1 MQGPDRVGAAGD
13 VPAAWAVRALVA
25 ALIATSAATPV
36 AAAEA
41 DEEDVQELA
50 EVVVTGSRIQR
61 RDYTANSPVVTVDE
75 ELFSN
80 TSTVGIET
88 VLNQLPQFAPAA
100 TMFSSTTL
108 QAQATTT
115 PGASIVSLRGLGSF
129 RTLTLIDGRRA
140 TPLNA
145 TLNVDTNS
153 IPSSAVERVE
163 IISGGASAVYGA
175 DAVAGVVNFILKD
188 RFQGLEF
195 NSRYGITE
203 EGDGEELQISALMG
217 TLFADGR
224 GNVMVGAEYSD
235 RGKAYDI
242 NRNFRRR
249 YLDDAFTTGTEA
261 VLPETY
267 VDFSIVPASQ
277 RPTPAAISNIFGSL
291 VTDPCNLLN
300 GPLGP
305 DGLPT
310 AGSACPPISATSKY
324 FVNRSADG
332 TGSLFTG
339 GAGFGS
345 TNGNAGSVRYN
356 GSFIDPRNPDESYR
370 KVTADGILR
379 ENNLEALT
387 TVPLERY
394 SMFAKGEYEFADNV
408 SAYLR
413 GNVAHSRT
421 ATATTWSPA
430 VNNWVAT
437 IPVGFEG
444 TLYAPSLAGD
454 GSTRPEYV
462 TGGLYGLNCPATGG
476 CTESQAFP
484 LPPELESLLRNRTDA
499 NADMRIQRVMDY
511 LPKRAT
517 SNRVT
522 TLGLN
527 VGLQGRLMDRY
538 NWDAGVSWGAT
549 EAVTLGEGFA
559 DMAQYKAVV
568 ESPNYGV
575 GFLRLGLSPTSAGVG
590 QCTTGLPIFRSFDVS
605 QDCIDT
611 IAIDTQATSQ
621 VQQRTADINLTG
633 PLLQLPAGDL
643 QFAIGADWRKWDY
656 DYINDHLNSSN
667 TFASQVIGVFAQ
679 GDTHATLNTKE
690 VYGELLIPLL
700 RDLPLINQLELE
712 LGGRYSDYSTSGGVE
727 TYKVLANWSLTP
739 WARLRGGYNRAT
751 RAPHLAEQ
759 FLGRSQVTV
768 VPGDP
773 CSRNQSNALYRDYS
787 ANPTYNPDAAQVEA
801 LCRSLMTSLAADV
814 YYTVPLTQQP
824 GGVVVTTAFQR
835 GNANVDPET
844 AQTWTAGLILSSP
857 FSNPWASGL
866 SLTAD
871 WYSIRIDDIIA
882 LESINEV
889 WRQCIL
895 SNAAS
900 SSACN
905 LVGRDPFDGRLS
917 RGELT
922 YTNEG
927 WLMFEGVDLAL
938 NWRARFADLGLE
950 AVPGSLAFNT
960 QMTFPTTRKTRVN
973 PTAPVRDWTGTTG
986 CEFNGVTCTG
996 YDYQAF
1002 TSLTW
1007 STGPASLSV
1016 RWNHYPTIDDASAV
1030 TNPGAANQ
1038 VRGVFES
1045 YNVFSLAGTWDLTS
1059 AVTLRAGIDNLFD
1072 VEPPLS
1078 GGSFSAD
1085 GDYTSTTPPSL
1096 PTFAS
1101 PSGDS
1106 RYDQLGRR
1114 YFLGVNVKL

>member
-1 MQGPDRVGAAGD
+1 MHKNHQQDAARVQAAAWSVRAAVGALLASAT
-13 VPAAWAVRALVA
+13 VMPAHAAEVA
-25 ALIATSAATPV
+25 AGGTGM
-36 AAAEA
+36 
-41 DEEDVQELA
+41 DELG

-61 RDYTANSPVVTVDE
+61 RDFTASSPVVTVDE
-75 ELFSN
+75 DLFSN
-80 TSTVGIET
+80 TSTVGVEA

-108 QAQATTT
+108 QASATTT

-188 RFQGLEF
+188 RFEGMDVTA
-195 NSRYGITE
+195 RYGITE
-203 EGDGEELQISALMG
+203 EGDGEELQVSSLMG
-217 TLFADGR
+217 TVFAEGR
-224 GNVMVGAEYSD
+224 GNVMVGLEYSD
-235 RGKAYDI
+235 RGRAYDI
-242 NRNFRRR
+242 NRSFRRR
-249 YLDDAFTTGTEA
+249 DLGNPFITGTDA

-267 VDFSIVPASQ
+267 VDFSVAPPSQ
-277 RPTPAAISNIFGSL
+277 RPTQAAIDSLFGGL
-291 VTDPCNLLN
+291 PACTLPN
-300 GPLGP
+300 GPGATP
-305 DGLPT
+305 GTPCPGILPT
-310 AGSACPPISATSKY
+310 GKY

-332 TGSLFTG
+332 TGTLFTG
-339 GAGFGS
+339 GAGFGA
-345 TNGNAGSVRYN
+345 TNGNAGSSRYT
-356 GSFIDPRNPDESYR
+356 GPFTHPDYPDEVYR
-370 KVTADGILR
+370 KITADGILR
-379 ENNLEALT
+379 ENNLEALS
-387 TVPLERY
+387 TVPMERY
-394 SMFAKGEYEFADNV
+394 SMFAKGEYEFAENT
-408 SAYLR
+408 SAYMR
-413 GNVAHSRT
+413 ANVAHSTTRT
-421 ATATTWSPA
+421 ATQWSPA

-444 TLYAPSLAGD
+444 TLWADSLAAD
-454 GSTRPEYV
+454 GVTTRPEYV
-462 TGGLYGLNCPATGG
+462 TGGRFGLNCPATGG

-484 LPPELESLLRNRTDA
+484 LPPELEVLLRSRPEQDA
-499 NADMRIQRVMDY
+499 DIRIQRVMDY
-511 LPKRAT
+511 LRKRAT

-522 TLGLN
+522 TLGLST
-527 VGLQGRLMDRY
+527 GLQGTLASRY
-538 NWDAGVSWGAT
+538 RWDAGVSWGAT

-559 DMAQYKAVV
+559 DMAQYKAIV

-575 GFLRLGLSPTSAGVG
+575 GFLRLGLSPTSSGVG
-590 QCTTGLPIFRSFDVS
+590 QCTTGLPIFRSFAVS
-605 QDCIDT
+605 QDCIDS

-621 VQQRTADINLTG
+621 IQQTTVDVNLAG
-633 PLLQLPAGDL
+633 DLLQLPAGAL
-643 QFAIGADWRKWDY
+643 QFAVGADWRKWEY

-667 TFASQVIGVFAQ
+667 TFSSQVIGVFAQ
-679 GDTHATLNTKE
+679 GDTHAQLSTKE
-690 VYGELLIPLL
+690 VYGELLVPLL
-700 RDLPLINQLELE
+700 ADLPLVQRFELE

-727 TYKVLANWSLTP
+727 TWKVLGNWTLTP

-801 LCRSLMTSLAADV
+801 LCRSLMTSAAAEV
-814 YYTVPLTQQP
+814 FYGTPLNQQP
-824 GGVVVTTAFQR
+824 AGAVLTTAFQR

-844 AQTWTAGLILSSP
+844 AQTWTAGVILNSP
-857 FSNPWASGL
+857 FANAWASGL

-882 LESINEV
+882 LESLNEV
-889 WRQCIL
+889 WRQCVV
-895 SNAAS
+895 SNSAAS
-900 SSACN
+900 SACA

-927 WLMFEGVDLAL
+927 WLSFEGVDLAL
-938 NWRARFADLGLE
+938 NWRARFADLGFE
-950 AVPGSLAFNT
+950 SVPGSLSFNT
-960 QMTFPTTRKTRVN
+960 QLTFPTNRKTRVT
-973 PTAPVRDWTGTTG
+973 PSSPVRDWTGTSG
-986 CEFNGVTCTG
+986 CEFNQVTCTG

-1007 STGPASLSV
+1007 ANGPLSV
-1016 RWNHYPTIDDASAV
+1016 NMRWNHYPTLKDPSAV
-1030 TNPGAANQ
+1030 TNPTADNQ
-1038 VRGVFES
+1038 PRGIFQS
-1045 YNVFSLAGTWDLTS
+1045 YNVFSLSGSYEVSDS
-1059 AVTLRAGIDNLFD
+1059 VTVRAGVDNLFNTD
-1072 VEPPLS
+1072 PPLS
-1078 GGSFSAD
+1078 GGAFAAN
-1085 GDYTSTTPPSL
+1085 GEYTATTPPSL
-1096 PTFAS
+1096 PAPATA
-1101 PSGDS
+1101 SGDA

-1114 YFLGVNVKL
+1114 YFVGLSLRL